1 MPAAEAVIP
10 IARGRHPL
18 VERVLAPSAAEAIR
32 LGAARGA
39 LPLPPHDLVY
49 LQIRLLEDAAPA
61 VAAAA
66 ADSLARV
73 AIGSLVPMLRD
84 PGCDPVLLDHFGRCE
99 RLTGEALA
107 VVISHPSLPEAT
119 LLDLAATGSSETLAL
134 IVTNE
139 VRLIANPEILPKLR
153 ANPNVTSH
161 LRRRLQELERD
172 FIGRDPIRFRPAD
185 PVVETP
191 APTEV
196 PPSGSAEAESAA
208 LENEGQET
216 PAFDPEQE
224 AQIEE
229 MLQKTDAYQR
239 IMRMNV
245 AERQLLAMKGSGEER
260 AILIR
265 DTARMVSLSVLK
277 NPRLTDTEITMFAS
291 MRNVTEDII
300 RTIARSREWTKSY
313 SVAHALV
320 RNPRTPP
327 GLSLQ
332 FLSRLGTRDL
342 KICAGDK
349 NIPELVRRN
358 ARNLFLARTQ
368 PAKKGQKKAH

>member
-1 MPAAEAVIP
+1 MPAAEAMIP
-10 IARGRHPL
+10 VARTHHPL

-39 LPLPPHDLVY
+39 LPLPPQDLLY

-61 VAAAA
+61 VGAAA
-66 ADSLARV
+66 ADSLARLPMD
-73 AIGSLVPMLRD
+73 SLVPMLRD
-84 PGCDPVLLDHFGRCE
+84 PGCDPLLLDYFGRCD

-107 VVISHPSLPEAT
+107 VVISHPAIPEAT
-119 LLDLAATGSSETLAL
+119 LLALAATAPAETLAL

-139 VRLIANPEILPKLR
+139 VRLIANPELLPRLR
-153 ANPNVTSH
+153 ANPNATSH
-161 LRRRLQELERD
+161 IRRRLQELERD
-172 FIGRDPIRFRPAD
+172 FIGRDPIRFSRTEPAAT
-185 PVVETP
+185 TP
-191 APTEV
+191 ASPEA
-196 PPSGSAEAESAA
+196 PPSGSAEPDLAT
-208 LENEGQET
+208 LENEGPET
-216 PAFDPEQE
+216 PVLDPEQE
-224 AQIEE
+224 ALMEE

-277 NPRLTDTEITMFAS
+277 NPRLTNTEISMFAA
-291 MRNVTEDII
+291 MRNVTEDIL
-300 RTIARSREWTKSY
+300 RTIARSREWTKNY
-313 SVAHALV
+313 GVAHALV
-320 RNPRTPP
+320 RNPKTPP

-332 FLSRLGTRDL
+332 FLTRLGTRDL

-358 ARNLFLARTQ
+358 ARNLFQARTQ
-368 PAKKGQKKAH
+368 PAKRGQKKAH

>member
-1 MPAAEAVIP
+1 MPAAEATIP
-10 IARGRHPL
+10 VARARHPL
-18 VERVLAPSAAEAIR
+18 VERVLASSSAEAIR

-39 LPLPPHDLVY
+39 LPLPPHDLLY
-49 LQIRLLEDAAPA
+49 LQIRLLEDTAPA

-66 ADSLARV
+66 AESLTRLPMDSLV
-73 AIGSLVPMLRD
+73 TILRD
-84 PGCDPVLLDHFGRCE
+84 PGCDPLLLDYFGRCE
-99 RLTGEALA
+99 RLKGEALA
-107 VVISHPSLPEAT
+107 VVISHPAIPETT
-119 LLDLAATGSSETLAL
+119 LLALAATGPAETLAL

-139 VRLIANPEILPKLR
+139 VRLIANPEFLPRLR
-153 ANPNVTSH
+153 ANPNATSH
-161 LRRRLQELERD
+161 IRRRLQELERD
-172 FIGRDPIRFRPAD
+172 LIGHDPIRFSRAE

-191 APTEV
+191 APPEA
-196 PPSGSAEAESAA
+196 PPAGSAEPELPA

-216 PAFDPEQE
+216 PVLDPALE
-224 AQIEE
+224 AQMEE

-277 NPRLTDTEITMFAS
+277 NPRLTDTEISMFAA
-291 MRNVTEDII
+291 MRNVSEDII

-358 ARNLFLARTQ
+358 ARNLFMARTQ